1 MREKVYV
8 DRLFAGYE
16 DTPEIR
22 DFKEEITGNLKERV
36 KELMSKGLS
45 EDEAF
50 DKATAE
56 LGDITAIA
64 DDLGKKKR
72 NEAIGQMYMNAKVPI
87 TKKTALGLTLATG
100 LLLLGAAMF
109 IINYFSDES
118 KIRFYYLG
126 ILLISDALGLYVY
139 SGLTQ
144 ESVYR
149 FAMKNKRALMYG
161 VIVFVGVLGEGLAT
175 VLFFFDNAELA
186 IALGIEFALV
196 VPAVCALVFLVAT
209 GSNRDKPWVKARKV
223 EEYTNLQSG
232 IILGIGIGRGT
243 DIEESLNSEMSMVDP
258 VRAARFG
265 VISGG
270 LWVLAAALFVTFG
283 LFYDWGYALL
293 VFLFA
298 AAAQVLMVSTI
309 FRKRA

>member
-36 KELMSKGLS
+36 KELMSKGLG

-64 DDLGKKKR
+64 DNLGKKKR

-87 TKKTALGLTLATG
+87 TKRTALGLTLATG
-100 LLLLGAAMF
+100 LLLVGAAMF
-109 IINYFSDES
+109 VINYFSDES
-118 KIRFYYLG
+118 KIQFYYLG

-144 ESVYR
+144 ESAYR

-175 VLFFFDNAELA
+175 VLFFFDDAELA

-209 GSNRDKPWVKARKV
+209 GSNRDKPWVKARK
-223 EEYTNLQSG
+223 EEYTNPQSG
-232 IILGIGIGRGT
+232 IILGIGIGRGAN
-243 DIEESLNSEMSMVDP
+243 IEGSLNSELSMVDP

-270 LWVLAAALFVTFG
+270 LWILATALFILIG
-283 LFYDWGYALL
+283 LSYDWWYALL

-298 AAAQVLMVSTI
+298 AAVQVMMTSTI
-309 FRKRA
+309 FRRGA